1 MRRRIVIA
9 LLALGTIGG
18 YAAGFAHMH
27 RACHSENGHAYW
39 HGNNASHDCDQSKD
53 LRSDSR

>member
-18 YAAGFAHMH
+18 YAAGFAHLH
-27 RACHSENGHAYW
+27 RSCHANGEWNGRYSNGHV
-39 HGNNASHDCDQSKD
+39 DCADRQ
-53 LRSDSR
+53 RDSR